1 MRAGVDRPTL
11 RIEVY
16 FDFVC
21 PWCWIGRRNL
31 AEALR
36 RFQLDKSELATQAIW
51 HGLPLL
57 PETPAEGLPYQAFYE
72 RRLGS
77 QAAVA
82 ARRQQVAEAGR
93 KAGLEFRFEHIR
105 TMPNTGLA
113 HALIRHLQMTGDT
126 RRVDT
131 MIERLF
137 AAYFIDGTD
146 IGNAEDLCRIAANLG
161 LDPAEMRRVLT
172 AAGSRGEPA
181 PDPGAEAIDGV
192 PYFVFDGGLATSG
205 AQAPET
211 LLALLKRSGA
221 RLTDLQGIA

>member
-1 MRAGVDRPTL
+1 MRAGLDRPTL
-11 RIEVY
+11 SIEVY

-31 AEALR
+31 TEALR
-36 RFQLDKSELATQAIW
+36 RFQLDTPELATEIIW
-51 HGLPLL
+51 HGLQLL

-82 ARRQQVAEAGR
+82 ARRRQVAEAGR
-93 KAGLEFRFEHIR
+93 MVGLEFRFEHIR
-105 TMPNTGLA
+105 TMPSTRLA
-113 HALIRHLQMTGDT
+113 HALVRHLQTPGDT
-126 RRVDT
+126 RLVDT

-137 AAYFIDGTD
+137 AAYFIGGTD
-146 IGNAEDLCRIAANLG
+146 IGSAEDLCLIAANLG

-172 AAGSRGEPA
+172 AAGSHGEPA
-181 PDPGAEAIDGV
+181 PDAGPAAISGV
-192 PYFVFDGGLATSG
+192 PYFVFEGGLATSG

-211 LLALLKRSGA
+211 LLALLQRSGA
-221 RLTDLQGIA
+221 SLTDLQGIA